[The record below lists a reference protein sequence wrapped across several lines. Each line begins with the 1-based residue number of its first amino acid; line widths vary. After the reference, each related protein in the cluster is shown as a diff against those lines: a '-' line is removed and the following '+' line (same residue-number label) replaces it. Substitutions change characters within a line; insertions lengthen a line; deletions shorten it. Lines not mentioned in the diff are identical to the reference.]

1 MIDQFDLQGSNEVLV
16 GGLPVANALM
26 SLFVAQNT
34 VGANNLA
41 YTGFIKAGYL
51 AEGQLDTSAPDFEPM
66 QQEQGVPGG
75 DTRTGNVALLCQG
88 NGHSLMLNAAM
99 LMRSYMDAGAR
110 QELIDARVAQGV
122 VAE

>member
-1 MIDQFDLQGSNEVLV
+1 MIDTFDIQGSDEILV

-26 SLFVAQNT
+26 TLFVAQNT

-51 AEGQLDTSAPDFEPM
+51 ADGQLDTSATDFEPM
-66 QQEQGVPGG
+66 QQQQGNPGA
-75 DTRTGNVALLCQG
+75 DTRDGNVGLLCQG
-88 NGHSLMLNAAM
+88 EGHSLMLNAAM
-99 LMRSYMDAGAR
+99 LMRAYTEPAAR
-110 QELIDARVAQGV
+110 QALIDARVTQGV